1 MPHRSDHSMSVA
13 LTNGTV
19 AEQQSSGDC
28 CWMHASER
36 IKGGLS
42 ASDPL
47 AVVRFGTPREV
58 SDAVCLAQTIVG
70 PIRRF
75 DFEAGRLVAMLIA
88 AIMLQLHLDRK
99 ERDAVELSTH
109 ELERKL
115 GAIAIASNPGAALRE
130 FAGSQP
136 HRYLQAVLPTVLAQ
150 RPAQILATV
159 TIALARVHAA
169 RRRPIAPP
177 PLRLVAK
184 RAG

>member
-1 MPHRSDHSMSVA
+1 MPHRSVHSMSVA
-13 LTNGTV
+13 LTNGAV
-19 AEQQSSGDC
+19 ADQSSGDC
-28 CWMHASER
+28 CWMHVSELN
-36 IKGGLS
+36 KGGLS

-58 SDAVCLAQTIVG
+58 NDAVCLAQTIVG
-70 PIRRF
+70 PTRRY
-75 DFEAGRLVAMLIA
+75 DFQAGRLVAMFIA

-99 ERDAVELSTH
+99 ERDAVEPSAH
-109 ELERKL
+109 ALERKL
-115 GAIAIASNPGAALRE
+115 GAIAIASDPAAALRA

-150 RPAQILATV
+150 PPAQILATV

-169 RRRPIAPP
+169 RRRLIASP
-177 PLRLVAK
+177 PLHPLAK